1 MLTYNQAS
9 QYIEDN
15 YYTKT
20 DKNTDKYYCHKC
32 NKITEHYT
40 TSGFNGDSWSETDCG
55 KCGINHWGFDNEK
68 EYKDYLKKEEL
79 K

>member
-1 MLTYNQAS
+1 MFTYNKAS

-20 DKNTDKYYCHKC
+20 DKDTDKYYCHKC

-40 TSGFNGDSWSETDCG
+40 TSGFNRDAWSETDCG
-55 KCGINHWGFDNEK
+55 KCGIGHQGWENEK
-68 EYKDYLKKEEL
+68 EYKDYLSKEKK
-79 K
+79 